1 MNNLGKVAATG
12 PAESKPSFGAGQSRS
27 PGRSRT
33 AHEYVLR
40 ALREAIVDG
49 QMPGGT
55 RIIQSEIAGQL
66 EVSVTPVR
74 EALRDL
80 AAEGLVV
87 FDPHR
92 GALVRSLD
100 LEEVREVY
108 ELRMVLEPLL
118 VRRSVEKI
126 SSEQID
132 RADWL
137 RTAMEA
143 TESITAWAE
152 LNRQF
157 HEALALPG
165 ESSKLSSI
173 IAGLRDSASAF
184 VGISLRANPER
195 LAQSNDEHARLVEL
209 YRRREVDAVVNLT
222 LEHLRTTL
230 TTIEEGHQSGIL

>member
-1 MNNLGKVAATG
+1 MSSSGRVAAPQPANNRPVLG
-12 PAESKPSFGAGQSRS
+12 PRESGA

-49 QMPGGT
+49 QMSGGT
-55 RIIQSEIAGQL
+55 RIIQSEIAAQL

-100 LEEVREVY
+100 LEEVKEVY

-118 VRRSVEKI
+118 VRRSLEKI
-126 SSEQID
+126 SSGQIA
-132 RADWL
+132 RADEL

-143 TESITAWAE
+143 TDSITEWAE

-157 HEALALPG
+157 HAALANPG

-209 YRRREVDAVVNLT
+209 YRRRDAEGVVSLT

-230 TTIEEGHQSGIL
+230 ITIEEGHERGVL

>member
-1 MNNLGKVAATG
+1 MLS
-12 PAESKPSFGAGQSRS
+12 PRQSGS

-49 QMPGGT
+49 QMTGGT
-55 RIIQSEIAGQL
+55 RIIQSEIASQL

-100 LEEVREVY
+100 LNEVKEVY

-118 VRRSVEKI
+118 VRRSMEQI
-126 SSEQID
+126 SSAQIV
-132 RADWL
+132 RAEEL
-137 RTAMEA
+137 CTAMES
-143 TESITAWAE
+143 TESVTAWAE

-173 IAGLRDSASAF
+173 IAGLRDSAAAF
-184 VGISLRANPER
+184 VGISLRASPQR
-195 LAQSNDEHARLVEL
+195 LAQSNEEHARLVEL
-209 YRRREVDAVVNLT
+209 YRQRDVEGVVSLT
-222 LEHLRTTL
+222 VEHLRTTL
-230 TTIEEGHQSGIL
+230 VTIEEGHERGVL

>member
-1 MNNLGKVAATG
+1 MTSLGNSAALPLSG
-12 PAESKPSFGAGQSRS
+12 SKSLLSPRQSGATE
-27 PGRSRT
+27 RSRT

-49 QMPGGT
+49 QMAGGT
-55 RIIQSEIAGQL
+55 RIIQSEIASQL
-66 EVSVTPVR
+66 KVSVTPVR

-80 AAEGLVV
+80 VAEGLVV

-100 LEEVREVY
+100 LKEVQEVY

-118 VRRSVEKI
+118 VRRSMGQI
-126 SSEQID
+126 SSVQIA
-132 RADWL
+132 RAEEL
-137 RTAMEA
+137 CTAMES
-143 TESITAWAE
+143 TESVTAWAE

-157 HEALALPG
+157 HEALAPPG

-195 LAQSNDEHARLVEL
+195 LAQSNDEHARLVKL
-209 YRRREVDAVVNLT
+209 YRQRDVEEVVSLT
-222 LEHLRTTL
+222 VEHLKTTL
-230 TTIEEGHQSGIL
+230 ITIEEGHERGVL